1 MIVHAQEEA
10 LRSDVM
16 MVAGS
21 SLEVMPAADLPAL
34 AARRG
39 AMLILVNLEPTKY
52 DRIADVTVR
61 GDVADV
67 LPKLGCVDVSC
78 YVILNDRR
86 E

>member
-1 MIVHAQEEA
+1 
-10 LRSDVM
+10 M

-67 LPKLGCVDVSC
+67 LPKLVGGLS
-78 YVILNDRR
+78 DRDKSKPTNTPPHGGGVFVG
-86 E
+86 